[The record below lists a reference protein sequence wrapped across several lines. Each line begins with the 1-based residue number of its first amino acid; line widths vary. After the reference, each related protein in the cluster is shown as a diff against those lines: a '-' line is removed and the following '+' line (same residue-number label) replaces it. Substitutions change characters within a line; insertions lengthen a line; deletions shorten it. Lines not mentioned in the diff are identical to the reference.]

1 MINILNNIITH
12 MAQHVQFLQQQPN
25 NCNDPFAM
33 QRRRKN
39 GMKRRRMKRK
49 RKAGRGQKN
58 NIPLGKRKLN
68 KIGR

>member
-1 MINILNNIITH
+1 MINILNDIITH
-12 MAQHVQFLQQQPN
+12 VAQHVQFLQQLN

-49 RKAGRGQKN
+49 RKTCRGQKN
-58 NIPLGKRKLN
+58 KIPLGKRKLN

>member
-1 MINILNNIITH
+1 MLNILKDIITH
-12 MAQHVQFLQQQPN
+12 MGQHVQFLQQPN

-49 RKAGRGQKN
+49 RKTSRGQKN
-58 NIPLGKRKLN
+58 NIPLGERNLN